1 MDWKNKPLFSSKL
14 YRSHKESILVKYPF
28 LGFNTTKRKK
38 NMTNDIIRIMMLRYT
53 KKFKQIKS
61 NPNEEESCYSLHG
74 DGCCRI
80 GCFVCSQN
88 LSRLSRFSCRE
99 HYGSRRIRSPLPLHP
114 FIDSHPGDKYF
125 RYCHLVINYVS
136 SL

>member
-1 MDWKNKPLFSSKL
+1 
-14 YRSHKESILVKYPF
+14 
-28 LGFNTTKRKK
+28 
-38 NMTNDIIRIMMLRYT
+38 MMLRYT

-99 HYGSRRIRSPLPLHP
+99 HYGSRRISSPLPLHP
-114 FIDSHPGDKYF
+114 FIDSHLGDKYF
-125 RYCHLVINYVS
+125 SIVTWLLIMFPRYKQPHLASY
-136 SL
+136 